1 MATACHFTPACYCA
15 ACGRW
20 FEGKKRVRHLF
31 NDAGVVLG
39 PLCPACFALPP
50 AQLPEPRAD
59 PGSKE
64 HGYRL
69 EQVAREPSIRHP
81 VAPAVAAALATE
93 LGIPKKMQ
101 ENQEKLSRNPNPPA
115 CHFVC

>member
-1 MATACHFTPACYCA
+1 MREWISARFARLASRCPRHSCLN
-15 ACGRW
+15 
-20 FEGKKRVRHLF
+20 RVRH
-31 NDAGVVLG
+31 
-39 PLCPACFALPP
+39 
-50 AQLPEPRAD
+50 